1 MSTPVEPQ
9 TEEHG
14 DEPVT
19 ADTSPELTKLVE
31 LSAKYPEIGPPL
43 AELAFKIGRPEVAK
57 RIMRMGLGQ
66 DSPGL
71 EYYFVAAHAARREN
85 RHEDALRLAV
95 DAVRAFAAAPD
106 SAITG
111 DDRQRLLH
119 LVRLGFATLMFDVKD
134 VHSHPWFPRDL
145 AAELTNAEPRLG
157 TDPFYRSLLAQALW
171 FEDRARSEAEWDRAD
186 ELGEPELTWN
196 ARGTWYREAEAD
208 IEKAANAYRQG
219 LEKAPSSPLLRHNL
233 AQVLVD
239 RARASSADPDQ
250 VRRLLH
256 EAEGLL
262 REALREQGPKGLR
275 RHIHSTRDRLHEL
288 RSALAPR
295 ERGPGRRERGGAGG
309 GEAAPRSKEKP
320 TVGEKVVGRVRS
332 LAPYGVFVALP
343 GGYVGLLHKSELAVE
358 QVDDPAT
365 VVAAGDEIEVQV
377 LEVGSEEGSDRLR
390 IRLSRRVLLPG
401 GDTPRPA
408 GEEGRGRPRG
418 PRNGQSQGRGRGPG
432 QGAAG
437 GPGRGE
443 GRGEGRGRG
452 RGPRRDRPGGERPAD
467 ERRDDDRRPARDR
480 DDDRRP
486 RERDDAR
493 RDGTVQDKAKQE
505 KLASLGEML
514 LAKLSSDDES
524 KS

>member
-1 MSTPVEPQ
+1 
-9 TEEHG
+9 
-14 DEPVT
+14 VT

-85 RHEDALRLAV
+85 RHEDALRLAI

-106 SAITG
+106 SAIVG

-134 VHSHPWFPRDL
+134 VNSHPWFPRDL
-145 AAELTNAEPRLG
+145 AAELAKAEARLAN
-157 TDPFYRSLLAQALW
+157 DPFYRSLLAQALW
-171 FEDRARSEAEWDRAD
+171 FEDRGRSEAEWDRAD

-196 ARGTWYREAEAD
+196 ARGTWYREAERD
-208 IEKAANAYRQG
+208 IEKAASAYRKG

-239 RARASSADPDQ
+239 QARAAGDDQ
-250 VRRLLH
+250 DKARRLLH
-256 EAEGLL
+256 EADGLL

-275 RHIHSTRDRLHEL
+275 RHIHATRDRLHEL
-288 RSALAPR
+288 RSTLAPR
-295 ERGPGRRERGGAGG
+295 EKGRRDRGGASQGG
-309 GEAAPRSKEKP
+309 AEAAPRSKEKP
-320 TVGEKVVGRVRS
+320 TVGEKLVGRVRS

-358 QVDDPAT
+358 QVEDPAT

-377 LEVGSEEGSDRLR
+377 LEVGNEESSDRLR

-401 GDTPRPA
+401 GDTPRPQPA

-418 PRNGQSQGRGRGPG
+418 PRNGQGRGRGPG
-432 QGAAG
+432 HG
-437 GPGRGE
+437 GGQARGEGRSEGRGE
-443 GRGEGRGRG
+443 ARGEARGESRGEGRGRG
-452 RGPRRDRPGGERPAD
+452 RGPRRGPREDRQGD
-467 ERRDDDRRPARDR
+467 DRRDDDRRPARDR

-486 RERDDAR
+486 PRERDDAR
-493 RDGTVQDKAKQE
+493 RSSSAQDKAKQE

-514 LAKLSSDDES
+514 LAKLSDDES